1 MNTSLFVL
9 ALLEIILSLV
19 VSVVIIFASYKIMK
33 RLFFTN
39 EDVEGQNMAF
49 SIFTGG
55 VVLSI
60 GIILSEI
67 LPTITN
73 VIRVAT
79 TQPEAIDSFQI
90 VQYSLLYLGIG
101 FVISILIN
109 ASVFLLF
116 SILTRGINEFQA
128 IQQNNVAVAIL
139 VTAILISITLII
151 KDSISLLISSLVP
164 YPEVSNFL

>member
-79 TQPEAIDSFQI
+79 TQPEAVDSFQI

-116 SILTRGINEFQA
+116 SMLTRNINEFQA

>member
-73 VIRVAT
+73 VIRVA
-79 TQPEAIDSFQI
+79 PDARSH
-90 VQYSLLYLGIG
+90 
-101 FVISILIN
+101 
-109 ASVFLLF
+109 
-116 SILTRGINEFQA
+116 R
-128 IQQNNVAVAIL
+128 
-139 VTAILISITLII
+139 
-151 KDSISLLISSLVP
+151 
-164 YPEVSNFL
+164 

>member
-79 TQPEAIDSFQI
+79 TQPEAVDSFQI

-116 SILTRGINEFQA
+116 SMLTRNINEFQA
-128 IQQNNVAVAIL
+128 IRQNNVAVAIL

>member
-9 ALLEIILSLV
+9 ALLEIVLSLV
-19 VSVVIIFASYKIMK
+19 VSVIIIFVSYKIMK
-33 RLFFTN
+33 RLFFAS
-39 EDVEGQNMAF
+39 EDVKGHNMAF
-49 SIFTGG
+49 SIFTSG

-79 TQPEAIDSFQI
+79 TQPEAVDSFQI

-101 FVISILIN
+101 FLISILIN

-116 SILTRGINEFQA
+116 SILTRGINEFKA

-151 KDSISLLISSLVP
+151 KDGISLLISSLVP